1 MKRFSLLAVVCAF
14 AAFTGS
20 AQANLLDDG
29 LFDNATSGS
38 TTSGSAWVLTIN
50 MPDGT
55 DRAAQF
61 QTGFANANNTGVG
74 GTQSPGTGT
83 GIWFR
88 SFEGDQGNSG
98 EPLAQADITQSV
110 IAPID
115 GDYTLVFRAG
125 REVNHLSREFGVSLS
140 SSGTGGSATID
151 LNAAVIPDGNL
162 GGAASGNPM
171 GTPFGLTLSGVTAGD
186 TLTVSGFM
194 VDGEDTTVPGGQSA
208 FLDNFVL
215 TVPEPTSAMLLGLGF
230 VGFLGRRRKV

>member
-1 MKRFSLLAVVCAF
+1 MKRFSLF
-14 AAFTGS
+14 AAIALVAVLASS

-29 LFDNATSGS
+29 SFDDAMSGS
-38 TTSGSAWVLTIN
+38 TTSNSDWVLTIN
-50 MPDGT
+50 MPDGV

-74 GTQSPGTGT
+74 GTQAPGTGT

-110 IAPID
+110 IAPAD
-115 GDYTLVFRAG
+115 GDYTLSFRAG
-125 REVNHLSREFGVSLS
+125 REVNHLSREFGVSLT
-140 SSGTGGSATID
+140 SSGTGGSAMID

-171 GTPFGLTLSGVTAGD
+171 GTPFSISLSGVTAGD
-186 TLTVSGFM
+186 VLTVSGFM
-194 VDGEDTTVPGGQSA
+194 VDGEDTVIPGGQSA

-215 TVPEPTSAMLLGLGF
+215 QVPEPTSAMLLSLGF
-230 VGFLGRRRKV
+230 VGFLGRRRKA